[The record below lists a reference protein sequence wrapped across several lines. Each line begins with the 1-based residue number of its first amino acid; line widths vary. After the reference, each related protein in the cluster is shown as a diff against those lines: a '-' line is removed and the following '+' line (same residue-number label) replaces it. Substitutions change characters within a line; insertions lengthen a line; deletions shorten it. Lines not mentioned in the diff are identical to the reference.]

1 MKLSASKR
9 LSSQQMIKLKRA
21 SLCQSDGDQTML
33 KAVVFDL
40 DGTLTV
46 LALPLDAMRNDTK
59 KFYVTRGM
67 PAELIDPEDGIS
79 STTVKAKE
87 YFHSQGIPIDE
98 WKSMQAEIDGI
109 LSTHE
114 GWAAT
119 DAKLIDGSLDVV
131 RELKARGFKTAI
143 LTNNGR
149 SAVDLILSKIPMSGL
164 FDLIQTRNESP
175 SPKPYPDGL
184 LSVVK
189 KLGVGIDEAVYV
201 GDARI
206 DAAAATRAGIEFW
219 GVATGETSKDELFKA
234 GAHRVFDS
242 LSQIPDAID
251 SKR

>member
-1 MKLSASKR
+1 
-9 LSSQQMIKLKRA
+9 
-21 SLCQSDGDQTML
+21 ML

-59 KFYVTRGM
+59 KFYITRGL
-67 PAELIDPEDGIS
+67 PPEILDPEDGIS
-79 STTVKAKE
+79 STRVKARE
-87 YFHSQGIPIDE
+87 YFLSQGVASEGWEEMQSEIDE
-98 WKSMQAEIDGI
+98 I
-109 LSTHE
+109 LSVHE

-119 DAKLIDGSLDVV
+119 DAELIDGSLDVV
-131 RELKARGFKTAI
+131 RELKARGLKTAI

-149 SAVDLILSKIPMSGL
+149 SAVDQILKRIPMSNL
-164 FDLIQTRNESP
+164 FDLIQTRHESP

-184 LSVVK
+184 QTVLE
-189 KLGVGIDEAVYV
+189 KLGVGVDEAVYV

-219 GVATGETSKDELFKA
+219 GVATGETSKDDLFKA
-234 GAHRVFDS
+234 GAERVFDS

>member
-1 MKLSASKR
+1 
-9 LSSQQMIKLKRA
+9 
-21 SLCQSDGDQTML
+21 ML

-59 KFYVTRGM
+59 KFYTTRGM
-67 PAELIDPEDGIS
+67 PPDLLEPEDGIS

-87 YFHSQGIPIDE
+87 YFSSQGIATDDWE
-98 WKSMQAEIDGI
+98 TMQAEIDEI
-109 LSTHE
+109 LSVHE

-119 DAKLIDGSLDVV
+119 DAELIEGSLEVV
-131 RELKARGFKTAI
+131 QELKLRGLKTAI

-149 SAVDLILSKIPMSGL
+149 SAVDQILKKIPMTGL
-164 FDLIQTRNESP
+164 FDLIQTRHESP

-184 LSVVK
+184 RSVAE
-189 KLGVGIDEAVYV
+189 KLGVGVDEVVYV

-234 GAHRVFDS
+234 GAERVFDS
-242 LSQIPDAID
+242 LTQIPDAID
-251 SKR
+251 SGR